1 MGIPRRFLSPK
12 EESQF
17 QHQGAVELLVF
28 NFLLILTILTIWLFK
43 NHRFRFLHETGGA
56 MLYGLIM
63 GLILRYATAPTD
75 IESGIVYDCGRLVFS
90 PSTLLVNI
98 TDQVYEYK
106 YTREIS
112 KHNINAH
119 QGNAMLEK
127 MTFDPEIFF
136 NVLLPPIIFHAGYSL
151 KKRHFF
157 QNLGSILTYAFLGTA
172 ISCIVIG
179 LVMYGFVKAMVQ
191 MGQLRNGDFHF
202 TDCLFFGSLM
212 SATDPVTVLAI
223 FHELNVDTDLYTL
236 LFGESVLNDAVAIV
250 LTYSISIYS
259 PKDNPNTF
267 DAAAFFQS
275 VGNFLGIFAGSF
287 AMGSAYAVVTAL
299 LTKFTKLCEF
309 PMLETGLFFL
319 LSWSAFLSA
328 EAAGLTGIV
337 AVLFCGVTQ
346 AHYTYNN
353 LSPDSKMRTKQLFEF
368 MNFLAENV
376 IFCYMGLALFTFQNH
391 IFNALFILGAV
402 LAIFIARACNIYPLS
417 FILNLGRKQKIP
429 WNFQHMMMFSGLRG
443 AIAFAL
449 AIRDTESEPKQ
460 MMFTTTL
467 LIVFFTV
474 WVFGGG
480 TTPMLTWLQIRVG
493 VDPDEDLKTDSSQQG
508 GDNLDRNSTKA
519 ESAWLFRIWYGFD
532 HKYLKPILTHSG
544 PPLTTTLPE
553 WCNPISKLLTSPKAY
568 GDHPKDDGTDCIITH
583 DELAMS
589 FEEQA
594 PLPSSPSAGLG
605 KDSKAS
611 PKTPNKE
618 NIYEGDL
625 GLGGYGLKLEHTPGQ
640 SQLNSLA

>member
-1 MGIPRRFLSPK
+1 MKKLQSIK
-12 EESQF
+12 DEEHF
-17 QHQGAVELLVF
+17 YHQGAVELLVF

-56 MLYGLIM
+56 MVYGLVM
-63 GLILRYATAPTD
+63 GLILRYATAPSD
-75 IESGIVYDCGRLVFS
+75 FEIGNVYDCEKLKAGL
-90 PSTLLVNI
+90 PTLLINI
-98 TDQVYEYK
+98 TNQVYEYQ
-106 YTREIS
+106 YRREIS
-112 KHNINAH
+112 QLNVNAH
-119 QGNAMLEK
+119 QGNAMLQK
-127 MTFDPEIFF
+127 MTFDPSIFF

-157 QNLGSILTYAFLGTA
+157 RNLGSILAYAFLGTA
-172 ISCIVIG
+172 VSCIVIG
-179 LVMYGFVKAMVQ
+179 LIMYGFVKALVHIN
-191 MGQLRNGDFHF
+191 QLNPGDFHF
-202 TDCLFFGSLM
+202 TDCLLFGSIM

-223 FHELNVDTDLYTL
+223 FHELHVDTDLYTV

-250 LTYSISIYS
+250 LTHSISIYS
-259 PKDNPNTF
+259 PKENPNTF

-287 AMGSAYAVVTAL
+287 SMGSAYAIVTAL

-353 LSPDSKMRTKQLFEF
+353 LSEDSKMRTKQLFEF

-391 IFNALFILGAV
+391 IFNALFIFGAFV
-402 LAIFIARACNIYPLS
+402 AVFVARACNIYPIS

-429 WNFQHMMMFSGLRG
+429 KNFQHMMMFSGLRG

-449 AIRDTESEPKQ
+449 AIQDTESQPKQ
-460 MMFTTTL
+460 IMFTTTL

-480 TTPMLTWLQIRVG
+480 TTSMLAWLQIRVG
-493 VDPDEDLKTDSSQQG
+493 VDPDEDQRIETATQAAN
-508 GDNLDRNSTKA
+508 NLDKSKTKA

-532 HKYLKPILTHSG
+532 HKYLKPILTHAG

-553 WCNPISKLLTSPKAY
+553 WCNPVARLLTSPRAY
-568 GDHPKDDGTDCIITH
+568 EEQLKDEDGDFIVNN
-583 DELAMS
+583 DELTLNYDAS
-589 FEEQA
+589 DHFPVPIQNRTE
-594 PLPSSPSAGLG
+594 SSHPAG
-605 KDSKAS
+605 
-611 PKTPNKE
+611 KE
-618 NIYEGDL
+618 NICDGDL
-625 GLGGYGLKLEHTPGQ
+625 GLGGYELHSKPASGQ
-640 SQLNSLA
+640 SQFGSSA

>member
-1 MGIPRRFLSPK
+1 MEKLKKYVSV
-12 EESQF
+12 EDEDQF
-17 QHQGAVELLVF
+17 YHQGAVELLVF

-56 MLYGLIM
+56 MLYGLVM
-63 GLILRYATAPTD
+63 GLIIRYVTKASD
-75 IESGIVYDCGRLVFS
+75 LESGTVYECEKLKSG
-90 PSTLLVNI
+90 PSTLLINI
-98 TDQVYEYK
+98 TNQVYEYQYK
-106 YTREIS
+106 REIS
-112 KHNINAH
+112 HHNLNGH
-119 QGNAMLEK
+119 QGNAMLQK
-127 MTFDPEIFF
+127 MTFDPSIFF
-136 NVLLPPIIFHAGYSL
+136 NILLPPIIFHAGYSL

-157 QNLGSILTYAFLGTA
+157 RNLGSILTYAFLGTA

-179 LVMYGFVKAMVQ
+179 LIMYGFVKAMVHT
-191 MGQLRNGDFHF
+191 GQLQQWEFHF

-223 FHELNVDTDLYTL
+223 FHELHVDTDLYTL

-259 PKDNPNTF
+259 PKENPNAF

-287 AMGSAYAVVTAL
+287 AMGSSYAVVTAL

-353 LSPDSKMRTKQLFEF
+353 LSADSKMRTKQLFEF

-391 IFNALFILGAV
+391 IFNPLFICGAFV
-402 LAIFIARACNIYPLS
+402 AVFVARACNIYPLS
-417 FILNLGRKQKIP
+417 FLLNLGRKQKIP
-429 WNFQHMMMFSGLRG
+429 RNFQHMMMFSGLRG

-449 AIRDTESEPKQ
+449 AIRDTASQPKQ
-460 MMFTTTL
+460 MMFSTAL

-493 VDPDEDLKTDSSQQG
+493 VDPDEDLKAEAASQSAS
-508 GDNLDRNSTKA
+508 NLDKNTSKA

-532 HKYLKPILTHSG
+532 HKYLKPILTHTG
-544 PPLTTTLPE
+544 PPLTATLPE
-553 WCNPISKLLTSPKAY
+553 WCHPVARLLTSPTAY
-568 GDHPKDDGTDCIITH
+568 GDQLKDGDTDYIINN
-583 DELAMS
+583 DELTGNYESSAHTPVPARDRTGS
-589 FEEQA
+589 TQA
-594 PLPSSPSAGLG
+594 TG
-605 KDSKAS
+605 KED
-611 PKTPNKE
+611 
-618 NIYEGDL
+618 IQEGDL
-625 GLGGYGLKLEHTPGQ
+625 GLGGYKL
-640 SQLNSLA
+640 QLQPQRNSSA

>member
-1 MGIPRRFLSPK
+1 MERQGRFLSGK
-12 EESQF
+12 DEYQF

-56 MLYGLIM
+56 MVYGLIM

-75 IESGIVYDCGRLVFS
+75 IESGTVYDCGKLAFS

-106 YTREIS
+106 YKREIS
-112 KHNINAH
+112 QHNISPH
-119 QGNAMLEK
+119 QGNAILEK

-157 QNLGSILTYAFLGTA
+157 RNLGSILTYAFLGTA

-179 LVMYGFVKAMVQ
+179 LIMYGFVKAMIYA
-191 MGQLRNGDFHF
+191 GQLKNGDFHF

-223 FHELNVDTDLYTL
+223 FHELHVDPDLYTL

-259 PKDNPNTF
+259 PKENPNAF

-353 LSPDSKMRTKQLFEF
+353 LSSDSKMRTKQLFEF

-402 LAIFIARACNIYPLS
+402 LAIFVARACNIYPLS
-417 FILNLGRKQKIP
+417 FLLNLGRKQKIP

-449 AIRDTESEPKQ
+449 AIRNTESQPKQ

-493 VDPDEDLKTDSSQQG
+493 VDVDEDLKTEPSSQQEAN
-508 GDNLDRNSTKA
+508 NLDKSTTKT
-519 ESAWLFRIWYGFD
+519 ESAWLFRMWYGFD
-532 HKYLKPILTHSG
+532 HKY
-544 PPLTTTLPE
+544 PL
-553 WCNPISKLLTSPKAY
+553 
-568 GDHPKDDGTDCIITH
+568 ITMVLQIWLH
-583 DELAMS
+583 GRE
-589 FEEQA
+589 
-594 PLPSSPSAGLG
+594 
-605 KDSKAS
+605 
-611 PKTPNKE
+611 
-618 NIYEGDL
+618 
-625 GLGGYGLKLEHTPGQ
+625 
-640 SQLNSLA
+640 

>member
-1 MGIPRRFLSPK
+1 
-12 EESQF
+12 
-17 QHQGAVELLVF
+17 
-28 NFLLILTILTIWLFK
+28 
-43 NHRFRFLHETGGA
+43 
-56 MLYGLIM
+56 M

-75 IESGIVYDCGRLVFS
+75 IESGTVYDCGKLVFS
-90 PSTLLVNI
+90 PSTLLINI

-106 YTREIS
+106 YKREIS
-112 KHNINAH
+112 RHNINPH
-119 QGNAMLEK
+119 QGNAILEK

-179 LVMYGFVKAMVQ
+179 LIMYGFVKAMVYAD
-191 MGQLRNGDFHF
+191 QLKNGDFHF

-223 FHELNVDTDLYTL
+223 FHELHVDPDLYTL

-259 PKDNPNTF
+259 PKENPNAF

-353 LSPDSKMRTKQLFEF
+353 LSLDSKMRTKQLFEF

-391 IFNALFILGAV
+391 IFNALFILGAF
-402 LAIFIARACNIYPLS
+402 LAIFVARACNIYPLS
-417 FILNLGRKQKIP
+417 FLLNLGRKHKIP

-449 AIRDTESEPKQ
+449 AIRNTESQPKQ

-467 LIVFFTV
+467 LLVFFTV

-493 VDPDEDLKTDSSQQG
+493 VDPDEDLKEPSSHQEA
-508 GDNLDRNSTKA
+508 NNSGKSTTKT
-519 ESAWLFRIWYGFD
+519 ETAWLFRMWYSFD

-553 WCNPISKLLTSPKAY
+553 WCGPISRLLTSPQAY
-568 GDHPKDDGTDCIITH
+568 GEQLKEDDVECIVNQ
-583 DELAMS
+583 DELAMNYQ
-589 FEEQA
+589 EQA
-594 PLPSSPSAGLG
+594 TSPCSPPARPGLDQKSSPQ
-605 KDSKAS
+605 
-611 PKTPNKE
+611 TPSKE

-625 GLGGYGLKLEHTPGQ
+625 GLGGYGLKLEQTPGQ
-640 SQLNSLA
+640 SQLN

>member
-1 MGIPRRFLSPK
+1 MEKSRNLKSVK
-12 EESQF
+12 NEDQF
-17 QHQGAVELLVF
+17 YHQGAVELLVF

-43 NHRFRFLHETGGA
+43 THRFRFLHETGGA
-56 MLYGLIM
+56 MVYGLIM
-63 GLILRYATAPTD
+63 GLILRYATAPSD
-75 IESGIVYDCGRLVFS
+75 FAKGIVYGCEKLEAGL
-90 PSTLLVNI
+90 PTLLVNI
-98 TDQVYEYK
+98 TNQVYEYQYK
-106 YTREIS
+106 REIS
-112 KHNINAH
+112 QHNVNSH
-119 QGNAMLEK
+119 QGNAMLQK
-127 MTFDPEIFF
+127 MTFDPSIFF

-157 QNLGSILTYAFLGTA
+157 RNLGSILAYAFLGTA

-179 LVMYGFVKAMVQ
+179 LVMYGFVKAMVHLN
-191 MGQLRNGDFHF
+191 QLKSGDFHF

-223 FHELNVDTDLYTL
+223 FHELHVDTDLYTL

-250 LTYSISIYS
+250 LTHSISIYS
-259 PKDNPNTF
+259 PKENPNAF

-287 AMGSAYAVVTAL
+287 AMGSAYAVVAAL
-299 LTKFTKLCEF
+299 LTKFTKLYEF

-353 LSPDSKMRTKQLFEF
+353 LSADSKMRTKQLFEF

-391 IFNALFILGAV
+391 IFNALFIFGAFV
-402 LAIFIARACNIYPLS
+402 AIFIARACNIYPIS

-429 WNFQHMMMFSGLRG
+429 RNFQHMMMFSGLRG

-449 AIRDTESEPKQ
+449 AIRDTESQPKQ

-480 TTPMLTWLQIRVG
+480 TTPMLTWLQISVG
-493 VDPDEDLKTDSSQQG
+493 VDPDDDLKTAQAIQAP
-508 GDNLDRNSTKA
+508 NKNTTKA

-532 HKYLKPILTHSG
+532 HKYLKPILTHTG
-544 PPLTTTLPE
+544 PPLTATLPS
-553 WCNPISKLLTSPKAY
+553 WCNPVARLLTSPRAY
-568 GDHPKDDGTDCIITH
+568 GEQLKDDDTDCIVNN
-583 DELAMS
+583 DELTLSYVAS
-589 FEEQA
+589 D
-594 PLPSSPSAGLG
+594 LSPMPPQS
-605 KDSKAS
+605 KPDS
-611 PKTPNKE
+611 PHHGGKE
-618 NIYEGDL
+618 NVYEGDL
-625 GLGGYGLKLEHTPGQ
+625 GLGGYELQSEPAPNQ
-640 SQLNSLA
+640 SQLVSSP

>member
-1 MGIPRRFLSPK
+1 MEKLKKYVSVK
-12 EESQF
+12 DEDQF
-17 QHQGAVELLVF
+17 YHQGAVELLVF

-56 MLYGLIM
+56 MLYGLVM
-63 GLILRYATAPTD
+63 GLIIRYATKASD
-75 IESGIVYDCGRLVFS
+75 VESGTVYNCEKLKSG
-90 PSTLLVNI
+90 PSTLLINI
-98 TDQVYEYK
+98 TNQVYEYQYK
-106 YTREIS
+106 REIS
-112 KHNINAH
+112 HHNVNGH
-119 QGNAMLEK
+119 QGNAMLQK
-127 MTFDPEIFF
+127 MTFDPSIFF
-136 NVLLPPIIFHAGYSL
+136 NILLPPIIFHAGYSL

-157 QNLGSILTYAFLGTA
+157 RNLGSILTYAFLGTA

-179 LVMYGFVKAMVQ
+179 LITYGFVKAMVHI
-191 MGQLRNGDFHF
+191 GQLKGWEFHF

-223 FHELNVDTDLYTL
+223 FHELHVDTDLYTF

-259 PKDNPNTF
+259 PKENPNAF

-287 AMGSAYAVVTAL
+287 VMGSSYAVVTAL
-299 LTKFTKLCEF
+299 ISKFTKLCEF

-391 IFNALFILGAV
+391 IFNPLFIFGAFV
-402 LAIFIARACNIYPLS
+402 AVFVARACNIYPLS
-417 FILNLGRKQKIP
+417 FLLNLGRKQKIP
-429 WNFQHMMMFSGLRG
+429 RNFQHMMMFSGLRG

-449 AIRDTESEPKQ
+449 AIRDTESQPKQ
-460 MMFTTTL
+460 MMFTTAL

-493 VDPDEDLKTDSSQQG
+493 VDPDEDLKAEAASQSAS
-508 GDNLDRNSTKA
+508 NLDKNTTKA

-532 HKYLKPILTHSG
+532 HKYLKPILTHTG

-553 WCNPISKLLTSPKAY
+553 WCNPVARLLTSSSAY
-568 GDHPKDDGTDCIITH
+568 SDQLKDGDTDYIINNDELTENSESPAHIPVPAEDGTGST
-583 DELAMS
+583 
-589 FEEQA
+589 QA
-594 PLPSSPSAGLG
+594 TG
-605 KDSKAS
+605 KED
-611 PKTPNKE
+611 
-618 NIYEGDL
+618 IHEGDL
-625 GLGGYGLKLEHTPGQ
+625 GLGGYKLQLEHIAGQ
-640 SQLNSLA
+640 PQMNSLA

>member
-1 MGIPRRFLSPK
+1 MEKSK
-12 EESQF
+12 EQGSVKDEDQF
-17 QHQGAVELLVF
+17 YHQGALELLVF

-56 MLYGLIM
+56 MVYGLIM
-63 GLILRYATAPTD
+63 GLILRYATAPSHF
-75 IESGIVYDCGRLVFS
+75 ENGVVYDCEKLKAGL
-90 PSTLLVNI
+90 PTLLINVTN
-98 TDQVYEYK
+98 QVYEYQYK
-106 YTREIS
+106 REIS
-112 KHNINAH
+112 RQNVNAH
-119 QGNAMLEK
+119 QGNAMLQK
-127 MTFDPEIFF
+127 MTFDPSIFF

-157 QNLGSILTYAFLGTA
+157 RNLGSVLAYAFLGTA

-179 LVMYGFVKAMVQ
+179 VIMYGFVKAMVHVN
-191 MGQLRNGDFHF
+191 QLKNGDFHF
-202 TDCLFFGSLM
+202 TDCLLFGSLM

-223 FHELNVDTDLYTL
+223 FHELHVDTDLYTL

-250 LTYSISIYS
+250 LTHSISIYS
-259 PKDNPNTF
+259 PKENPNAF

-287 AMGSAYAVVTAL
+287 AMGSAYAVVAAL

-353 LSPDSKMRTKQLFEF
+353 LSTESRMRTKQLFEF

-391 IFNALFILGAV
+391 IFNALFIFGAFV
-402 LAIFIARACNIYPLS
+402 AIFIARACNVYPIS

-429 WNFQHMMMFSGLRG
+429 QNFQHMMMFSGLRG

-449 AIRDTESEPKQ
+449 AIRDTESQPKQ

-474 WVFGGG
+474 WVLGGG
-480 TTPMLTWLQIRVG
+480 TTPMLTWLQIRAG
-493 VDPDEDLKTDSSQQG
+493 VDPDEDLKTESGTQAAS
-508 GDNLDRNSTKA
+508 NLDKNTTKA

-532 HKYLKPILTHSG
+532 HKYLKPILTHAG

-553 WCNPISKLLTSPKAY
+553 WCNPVARLLTSPRAY
-568 GDHPKDDGTDCIITH
+568 GEQLKDDDADFIINN
-583 DELAMS
+583 DELTLNNEAS
-589 FEEQA
+589 A
-594 PLPSSPSAGLG
+594 LPPMPAQIRLG
-605 KDSKAS
+605 STHPAD
-611 PKTPNKE
+611 E
-618 NIYEGDL
+618 GNIYEGDL
-625 GLGGYGLKLEHTPGQ
+625 GLGGYELQPEPASGQ
-640 SQLNSLA
+640 SRMVSSH

>member
-1 MGIPRRFLSPK
+1 MEKLKKYVSVK
-12 EESQF
+12 DEDQF
-17 QHQGAVELLVF
+17 YHQGAVELLVF

-56 MLYGLIM
+56 MLYGLVM
-63 GLILRYATAPTD
+63 GLIIQYATKASDVEGGTVY
-75 IESGIVYDCGRLVFS
+75 ECEKLKSGR
-90 PSTLLVNI
+90 STLLLNI
-98 TDQVYEYK
+98 TNQVYEYQYK
-106 YTREIS
+106 REVS
-112 KHNINAH
+112 HHNVNGH
-119 QGNAMLEK
+119 QGNAMLQ
-127 MTFDPEIFF
+127 
-136 NVLLPPIIFHAGYSL
+136 
-151 KKRHFF
+151 KRHFF
-157 QNLGSILTYAFLGTA
+157 RNLGSILTYAFLGTA
-172 ISCIVIG
+172 ISCIIIG
-179 LVMYGFVKAMVQ
+179 LIMYGFVKAMVHI
-191 MGQLRNGDFHF
+191 GQLKEWEFHF

-223 FHELNVDTDLYTL
+223 FHELHVDTDLYTL

-259 PKDNPNTF
+259 PKENPNTF

-287 AMGSAYAVVTAL
+287 AMGSSYAIVTAL

-391 IFNALFILGAV
+391 IFNPLFIFGAFV
-402 LAIFIARACNIYPLS
+402 AVFVARACNIYPLT
-417 FILNLGRKQKIP
+417 FLLNLGRKQKIAR
-429 WNFQHMMMFSGLRG
+429 NFQHMMMFSGLRG

-449 AIRDTESEPKQ
+449 AIQDTESQPKQ
-460 MMFTTTL
+460 MMFTTAL
-467 LIVFFTV
+467 LIVLFTV
-474 WVFGGG
+474 WVLGGG

-493 VDPDEDLKTDSSQQG
+493 VDPDEDLKAEAASQSASNP
-508 GDNLDRNSTKA
+508 DKNTTKA
-519 ESAWLFRIWYGFD
+519 ESAWLFRIWYSFD
-532 HKYLKPILTHSG
+532 HKYLKPILTHAG

-553 WCNPISKLLTSPKAY
+553 WCNPVARLLTSPSAY
-568 GDHPKDDGTDCIITH
+568 DDQLKDDDTDYIINN
-583 DELAMS
+583 DELTENYESSAHMPVWDRTGS
-589 FEEQA
+589 TQA
-594 PLPSSPSAGLG
+594 TG
-605 KDSKAS
+605 KED
-611 PKTPNKE
+611 
-618 NIYEGDL
+618 IHEGDL
-625 GLGGYGLKLEHTPGQ
+625 GLGGYKLQLEHTAHQPQ
-640 SQLNSLA
+640 MNSLA

>member
-1 MGIPRRFLSPK
+1 MDRQQRFTSEK
-12 EESQF
+12 DEYQF

-56 MLYGLIM
+56 MVYGLIM

-75 IESGIVYDCGRLVFS
+75 IESGTVYDCGKLAFS
-90 PSTLLVNI
+90 PTTLLINI

-106 YTREIS
+106 YKREIS
-112 KHNINAH
+112 QHNISPH
-119 QGNAMLEK
+119 QGNAILEK

-179 LVMYGFVKAMVQ
+179 LIMYAFVKAMVYA
-191 MGQLRNGDFHF
+191 GQLKNGDFHF

-223 FHELNVDTDLYTL
+223 FHELHVDLDLYTL

-259 PKDNPNTF
+259 PKENPNAF

-309 PMLETGLFFL
+309 PLLETGLFFL

-353 LSPDSKMRTKQLFEF
+353 LSLDSKMRTKQLFEF

-391 IFNALFILGAV
+391 IFNALFILGAF

-417 FILNLGRKQKIP
+417 FLLNLGRKQKIP

-449 AIRDTESEPKQ
+449 AIRDTDSQPKQ

-467 LIVFFTV
+467 LLVFFTV

-493 VDPDEDLKTDSSQQG
+493 VDLDEELKEEPSSHQ
-508 GDNLDRNSTKA
+508 DANSLDKSTTKT
-519 ESAWLFRIWYGFD
+519 ESAWLFRMWYSFD

-553 WCNPISKLLTSPKAY
+553 WCGPISRLLTSPQAY
-568 GDHPKDDGTDCIITH
+568 GEQLKEDDMECIVNQ
-583 DELAMS
+583 DELAMNHQ
-589 FEEQA
+589 EQA
-594 PLPSSPSAGLG
+594 TSPSSPPARLGLDQ
-605 KDSKAS
+605 KTS
-611 PKTPNKE
+611 PQTLSKE
-618 NIYEGDL
+618 NLCEGDL
-625 GLGGYGLKLEHTPGQ
+625 GLGGYELKLAQTPGQ
-640 SQLNSLA
+640 SPLS

>member
-1 MGIPRRFLSPK
+1 MEKLK
-12 EESQF
+12 KYALLKDEDQF
-17 QHQGAVELLVF
+17 YHEGAVELLVF

-56 MLYGLIM
+56 MVYGLVM
-63 GLILRYATAPTD
+63 GLIIRYATKTSD
-75 IESGIVYDCGRLVFS
+75 VENGTVYECEKLKSG
-90 PSTLLVNI
+90 PSSLLINI
-98 TDQVYEYK
+98 TNQVYEYQYK
-106 YTREIS
+106 REINR
-112 KHNINAH
+112 HNVNGH
-119 QGNAMLEK
+119 QGNAMLQK
-127 MTFDPEIFF
+127 MTFDPSIFF
-136 NVLLPPIIFHAGYSL
+136 SILLPPIIFHAGYSL

-157 QNLGSILTYAFLGTA
+157 RNLGSILTYAFLGTA

-179 LVMYGFVKAMVQ
+179 LIMYGFVKAMVHI
-191 MGQLRNGDFHF
+191 GQLKEWEFHF

-223 FHELNVDTDLYTL
+223 FNELHVDTDLYTL

-259 PKDNPNTF
+259 PKENPNAF

-287 AMGSAYAVVTAL
+287 AMGSSYAVVTH

-353 LSPDSKMRTKQLFEF
+353 LSSDSKMRTKQLFEF

-391 IFNALFILGAV
+391 IFSPLFIFGAF
-402 LAIFIARACNIYPLS
+402 LAVFVARACNIYPLT
-417 FILNLGRKQKIP
+417 FLLNFGRKQKIP
-429 WNFQHMMMFSGLRG
+429 RNFQHMMMFSGLRG

-449 AIRDTESEPKQ
+449 AIQDTESQSKQ
-460 MMFTTTL
+460 MMFTTAL

-480 TTPMLTWLQIRVG
+480 TTPMLTWLQIRLVG
-493 VDPDEDLKTDSSQQG
+493 KDPQDHPVQPSTHHQYAS
-508 GDNLDRNSTKA
+508 NLDKNTTKA
-519 ESAWLFRIWYGFD
+519 ESAWLFRVWYVFD
-532 HKYLKPILTHSG
+532 HRYLKPILTHAG
-544 PPLTTTLPE
+544 PPLTTTLPG
-553 WCNPISKLLTSPKAY
+553 WCNPIARLLTSPSAY
-568 GDHPKDDGTDCIITH
+568 GDQLKNEDTDYIINN
-583 DELAMS
+583 DELTKNYEAS
-589 FEEQA
+589 AQTPVPPQDRTGCSQA
-594 PLPSSPSAGLG
+594 TA
-605 KDSKAS
+605 
-611 PKTPNKE
+611 KE
-618 NIYEGDL
+618 DFCEGDL
-625 GLGGYGLKLEHTPGQ
+625 GLGEYKLQLEHTPGQ
-640 SQLNSLA
+640 TQLNLSTRTV

>member
-1 MGIPRRFLSPK
+1 
-12 EESQF
+12 
-17 QHQGAVELLVF
+17 
-28 NFLLILTILTIWLFK
+28 LI
-43 NHRFRFLHETGGA
+43 
-56 MLYGLIM
+56 
-63 GLILRYATAPTD
+63 
-75 IESGIVYDCGRLVFS
+75 
-90 PSTLLVNI
+90 
-98 TDQVYEYK
+98 
-106 YTREIS
+106 
-112 KHNINAH
+112 
-119 QGNAMLEK
+119 
-127 MTFDPEIFF
+127 
-136 NVLLPPIIFHAGYSL
+136 
-151 KKRHFF
+151 
-157 QNLGSILTYAFLGTA
+157 
-172 ISCIVIG
+172 
-179 LVMYGFVKAMVQ
+179 MYGFVKAMVPI
-191 MGQLRNGDFHF
+191 GQLKGWEFHF

-223 FHELNVDTDLYTL
+223 FHELHVDADLYTL

-259 PKDNPNTF
+259 PKENPNAF

-287 AMGSAYAVVTAL
+287 AMGSSYAVVTAL

-353 LSPDSKMRTKQLFEF
+353 LSPDSKTRTKQLFEF

-391 IFNALFILGAV
+391 IFNPLFIFGAFAAV
-402 LAIFIARACNIYPLS
+402 FVARACNIYPLS
-417 FILNLGRKQKIP
+417 FLLNLGRKQKIP
-429 WNFQHMMMFSGLRG
+429 RNFQHMMMFSGLRG

-449 AIRDTESEPKQ
+449 AIQDTESQPKQ
-460 MMFTTTL
+460 MMFTTAL

-493 VDPDEDLKTDSSQQG
+493 IDPDEDVKADAASQSASS
-508 GDNLDRNSTKA
+508 LDKNITKA

-532 HKYLKPILTHSG
+532 HKYLKPILTHTG

-553 WCNPISKLLTSPKAY
+553 WCNPVARLLTSPSAY
-568 GDHPKDDGTDCIITH
+568 GDQLKDDDTDYIVNN
-583 DELAMS
+583 DELTENYESAAHIPVQDRTGS
-589 FEEQA
+589 TQA
-594 PLPSSPSAGLG
+594 TG
-605 KDSKAS
+605 KED
-611 PKTPNKE
+611 
-618 NIYEGDL
+618 IHEGDL
-625 GLGGYGLKLEHTPGQ
+625 GLGGYELQLEHTAGQ
-640 SQLNSLA
+640 PQMNSLAQTV